1 MKSKCNGSFV
11 SILTLLFALFIFTNA
26 VEAQEKSKKQ
36 LKEEKKLEKQK
47 QIGILVESKEFVFV
61 ADRALP
67 QSGRA
72 INLTTVYNVDFHPE
86 WIKSDL
92 PFFGRA
98 YSGVGY
104 GGDEGMKFEGKPT
117 VYTIEKSKKA
127 YIIKADVRGERD
139 SYSMI
144 LTVYF
149 TGSAT
154 LSINSNNRSSIS
166 YDGDIE
172 EFKKDKKAEN

>member
-1 MKSKCNGSFV
+1 MKSKFNGNFV
-11 SILTLLFALFIFTNA
+11 PILTLLFALFIFTNV

-36 LKEEKKLEKQK
+36 LKEEKKLDKQK
-47 QIGILVESKEFVFV
+47 QIALLVESKEFVFV
-61 ADRALP
+61 ADRVMP

-98 YSGVGY
+98 FSGVGY

-117 VYTIEKSKKA
+117 LFQVEKTKKGHQ
-127 YIIKADVRGERD
+127 IKAEVRGNSD
-139 SYSMI
+139 FYSMNLSVYSDGNAY
-144 LTVYF
+144 LT
-149 TGSAT
+149 
-154 LSINSNNRSSIS
+154 INSNNRSTIS
-166 YDGDIE
+166 YDGEIQV
-172 EFKKDKKAEN
+172 FKKS